1 MSKQIYLKNSK
12 EKLVEGIDLYTDA
25 VKSTLGPSGKF
36 VIINNADGSDPFAT
50 KDGATV
56 GSSID
61 HSDPVVNTGIQ
72 LIKKVTTKTDFDNGD
87 GTTTASVLCR
97 ELIVLGME
105 LKTSMKS
112 FSEHIFRQNVKRE
125 LENIFELLDEKS
137 IVLPLSEIKKVAFTS
152 SNNDHEIADLFQKA
166 FDNTGKDGYINIVES
181 VDGKSYVDIIK
192 GYVLDLGYMD
202 RKFANNPISGFFEAK
217 KCRVVLYDNEFTDRK
232 EMIKMI
238 ERFPKNGTLLPTI
251 IFAKDFSKDVL
262 NVVDFNNGENKICL
276 IKNQLRN
283 EEYDNLINDIHNYTG
298 AEPIKYFDE
307 FDTQFGEAFN
317 VIVKQGY
324 TIFGEP
330 EGTQKEI
337 LDDYIHL
344 IELAAKEEKQV
355 SYSLQ
360 MLRRVDKMKNGI
372 TTFYVGG
379 DSEIEIKEK
388 LHRVQD
394 AYRACKAA
402 LNGKVIIG
410 GGQSLVL
417 LSKDFNDCNEYEL
430 AFHRMLRKPFKEILQ
445 NSFHDNIDEIREK
458 ISFEQGYN
466 AKTRQF
472 ENLYE
477 TGIIDPVDG
486 IKNYLRNAVSIAL
499 TVLSTE
505 CLIVETHNN

>member
-360 MLRRVDKMKNGI
+360 MLRRVDKMN
-372 TTFYVGG
+372 
-379 DSEIEIKEK
+379 
-388 LHRVQD
+388 
-394 AYRACKAA
+394 
-402 LNGKVIIG
+402 II
-410 GGQSLVL
+410 
-417 LSKDFNDCNEYEL
+417 
-430 AFHRMLRKPFKEILQ
+430 I
-445 NSFHDNIDEIREK
+445 
-458 ISFEQGYN
+458 
-466 AKTRQF
+466 
-472 ENLYE
+472 
-477 TGIIDPVDG
+477 
-486 IKNYLRNAVSIAL
+486 
-499 TVLSTE
+499 
-505 CLIVETHNN
+505 